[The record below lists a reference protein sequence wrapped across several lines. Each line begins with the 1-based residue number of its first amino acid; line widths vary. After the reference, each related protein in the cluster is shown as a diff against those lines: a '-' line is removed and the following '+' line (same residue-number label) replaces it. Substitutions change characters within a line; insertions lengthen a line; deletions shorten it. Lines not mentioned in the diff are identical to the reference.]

1 MFCLQEILQWFYLLA
16 LIEQIWCNMVY
27 LTKAC
32 SCFHVLFYLY
42 SRNGLMSHVSS
53 VVSFSSIGNSQ
64 WIRDFAGTNLLSKG
78 ISLTLSFMENYF
90 FFFANNMF
98 IRSAI
103 IWYILDDVAI
113 SEWKKKKKKA
123 SQIRMMCKVVSWHSL
138 SKSRCLSIHWDFS
151 IHDTLI
157 SRFTMQILS

>member
-1 MFCLQEILQWFYLLA
+1 MVLFASFNS
-16 LIEQIWCNMVY
+16 NMVY

-42 SRNGLMSHVSS
+42 SRNRLMSHVSS

-113 SEWKKKKKKA
+113 SEWNKKKKLPKLEWCVKLCHGIA
-123 SQIRMMCKVVSWHSL
+123 QANQDV
-138 SKSRCLSIHWDFS
+138 SIHWDFS

>member
-1 MFCLQEILQWFYLLA
+1 
-16 LIEQIWCNMVY
+16 MVY

-42 SRNGLMSHVSS
+42 GRNGLMSHVSS

-78 ISLTLSFMENYF
+78 ISLTLSFMENFF

-103 IWYILDDVAI
+103 IWYFLDDVAI
-113 SEWKKKKKKA
+113 SEWSKKKA
-123 SQIRMMCKVVSWHSL
+123 SQIRMMCKVVTWHSP
-138 SKSRCLSIHWDFS
+138 SKSRCLLIHWDFS

>member
-1 MFCLQEILQWFYLLA
+1 MCIIKRPHGLMFWPVKSHRVYLFACLFIHLEDLKKLQFLFCLQEILQWFYLLA

-42 SRNGLMSHVSS
+42 RIRLMSHVSS

-78 ISLTLSFMENYF
+78 ISL
-90 FFFANNMF
+90 
-98 IRSAI
+98 
-103 IWYILDDVAI
+103 
-113 SEWKKKKKKA
+113 
-123 SQIRMMCKVVSWHSL
+123 SL
-138 SKSRCLSIHWDFS
+138 SWKIIIIFFCKQYVYQKCH
-151 IHDTLI
+151 HLI
-157 SRFTMQILS
+157 YFRWCCY

>member
-1 MFCLQEILQWFYLLA
+1 MVLFASFNS
-16 LIEQIWCNMVY
+16 NMVY

-42 SRNGLMSHVSS
+42 RNGLMSHVSS
-53 VVSFSSIGNSQ
+53 VVCFSSIGNSQ

-78 ISLTLSFMENYF
+78 ISLSLSFSWKIII

-113 SEWKKKKKKA
+113 SEWNKTKT
-123 SQIRMMCKVVSWHSL
+123 SQIRMMCKVVSWYSP
-138 SKSRCLSIHWDFS
+138 SKSRCLSIHWDFL

>member
-1 MFCLQEILQWFYLLA
+1 MFACLFIHLEDLKKLQFMFCLQEILQWFYLLA

-42 SRNGLMSHVSS
+42 SRNGLMSLVSS

-78 ISLTLSFMENYF
+78 ISLTLSFMENYYF
-90 FFFANNMF
+90 FF
-98 IRSAI
+98 
-103 IWYILDDVAI
+103 
-113 SEWKKKKKKA
+113 
-123 SQIRMMCKVVSWHSL
+123 CKQYRYVNQKCH
-138 SKSRCLSIHWDFS
+138 H
-151 IHDTLI
+151 LI
-157 SRFTMQILS
+157 YFR

>member
-1 MFCLQEILQWFYLLA
+1 MFWPVKSHRVYLFACLFIHLEDLKKLQFLFCLQEILQWFYLLA

-53 VVSFSSIGNSQ
+53 VVSFSSMGNSQ
-64 WIRDFAGTNLLSKG
+64 WIRDFAAMDKRFCWNKSLIKRDLSL
-78 ISLTLSFMENYF
+78 SLSFMEI

-98 IRSAI
+98 IRMPSFDI
-103 IWYILDDVAI
+103 
-113 SEWKKKKKKA
+113 
-123 SQIRMMCKVVSWHSL
+123 
-138 SKSRCLSIHWDFS
+138 F
-151 IHDTLI
+151 
-157 SRFTMQILS
+157 

>member
-1 MFCLQEILQWFYLLA
+1 MSFYSFGRFKKTSIFVLFAGDFAMVLFA
-16 LIEQIWCNMVY
+16 SFNSNMVY

-78 ISLTLSFMENYF
+78 ISLSLFHGKLLL

-113 SEWKKKKKKA
+113 SEWNKKKKLPK
-123 SQIRMMCKVVSWHSL
+123 L
-138 SKSRCLSIHWDFS
+138 
-151 IHDTLI
+151 
-157 SRFTMQILS
+157 

>member
-1 MFCLQEILQWFYLLA
+1 MFWPVKSHRVYLFACLFIHLEDLKKLQFLFCLQEILQWFYLLA

-42 SRNGLMSHVSS
+42 RIRLMSHVSS

-78 ISLTLSFMENYF
+78 ISLSLFHGKLL

-113 SEWKKKKKKA
+113 SKWNKKK
-123 SQIRMMCKVVSWHSL
+123 S
-138 SKSRCLSIHWDFS
+138 FPN
-151 IHDTLI
+151 
-157 SRFTMQILS
+157 

>member
-1 MFCLQEILQWFYLLA
+1 MVLFASFNS
-16 LIEQIWCNMVY
+16 NMVY

-42 SRNGLMSHVSS
+42 SRNRLMSHVSS

-90 FFFANNMF
+90 YFFANNMF

-103 IWYILDDVAI
+103 IWYILYNVAI
-113 SEWKKKKKKA
+113 SEWNKKKKLPKLEWCVKLCHGIAKA
-123 SQIRMMCKVVSWHSL
+123 NQDVS
-138 SKSRCLSIHWDFS
+138 RYIETFRFMIHWY
-151 IHDTLI
+151 HDLQCK
-157 SRFTMQILS
+157 S